1 MRKNKESHGCKVKVS
16 ECQSVRVS
24 QIFLVMFLC
33 VGVLI
38 ACGCVKKEIKNVN
51 SQGSGIICF
60 GDSITLGYGVE
71 KGEDYPSLLGK
82 KVDMP
87 VINAGIDGDTT
98 VDGMLR
104 IKAEVL
110 DKNPMLVLIE
120 FGGNDFLRKVPKE
133 TTLENLRKMIDMCH
147 EKGAMVAL
155 VDISAGMFFKEYR
168 GEYAKICRQKN
179 VIFVPSI
186 LNGII
191 TNPML
196 KSDFFHPNVK
206 GYQVVCER
214 IYKKIEP
221 YLRENKETRL

>member
-1 MRKNKESHGCKVKVS
+1 MKKNNWIQSQVS
-16 ECQSVRVS
+16 RQVLL
-24 QIFLVMFLC
+24 ILFLC
-33 VGVLI
+33 VGTLSI
-38 ACGCVKKEIKNVN
+38 CSCAKNKVKNAD
-51 SQGSGIICF
+51 SAGSEIICF

-71 KGEDYPSLLGK
+71 KGQDYPSLLAK
-82 KVDMP
+82 MVDVS
-87 VINAGIDGDTT
+87 VINSGVDGDST
-98 VDGMLR
+98 VEGMKR
-104 IKAEVL
+104 IKEEVL

-120 FGGNDFLRKVPKE
+120 FGGNDFLKKVPKE
-133 TTLENLRKMIDMCH
+133 TTLENLRLMIDMCH

-168 GEYAKICRQKN
+168 GEYAKIARQKDI
-179 VIFVPSI
+179 IFIPEV

-206 GYQVVCER
+206 GYQVVCNR

-221 YLRENKETRL
+221 HLKKNKELRVSQKIVLKAM